1 MECDKYDTYAHP
13 QGWAYA
19 AYVLTGPVGVPGM
32 PVM

>member
-1 MECDKYDTYAHP
+1 MTHRPTC
-13 QGWAYA
+13 QGGAYA